1 MAALAP
7 IPVVDSPTVVAPRRR
22 GKSLTRRRY
31 QQGYVYQKCRR
42 KTDGWLPKE
51 PAYLLYW
58 CDAPGQDKQVRKVLS
73 IGIHRTRTIA
83 ERAAAEKLEKLGV
96 NSTQTFIETTSSITF
111 KQQAEVWL
119 KSLTNRKRNPIEQTT
134 IDTRRYALDKWMYP
148 FFGERLLADV
158 TNRDMKEFV
167 EHISA
172 LSAATIRDY
181 SNIIKAV
188 VASAINEDGEQLFP
202 RTWNEEYIDAPIIRK
217 QNQPSTTTER
227 MASILREATGHYRV
241 LYALLAGCGPLR
253 AGEALGLEID
263 KHISDDCRTLYIRQ
277 KAKRGV
283 IQNFLK
289 TQSGERDV
297 DLCSELSEISPKF
310 VAAGHPLTAP
320 PGLGHFLSAAQAA
333 AAEVVVLDPLY
344 SAHDPDEND
353 TRCPSPKSPAS
364 FKISKIPQRR
374 VTCYLDKFRRR
385 TQLLRSTSL
394 LRRRPSR
401 GPSEYPLPP
410 IGLFG
415 IALQFAVDQSHRESL
430 A

>member
-1 MAALAP
+1 VA
-7 IPVVDSPTVVAPRRR
+7 SP
-22 GKSLTRRRY
+22 L
-31 QQGYVYQKCRR
+31 
-42 KTDGWLPKE
+42 
-51 PAYLLYW
+51 
-58 CDAPGQDKQVRKVLS
+58 VR
-73 IGIHRTRTIA
+73 TCA
-83 ERAAAEKLEKLGV
+83 WV

-158 TNRDMKEFV
+158 TNRAMKEFV
-167 EHISA
+167 EYISA

-263 KHISDDCRTLYIRQ
+263 KLWSAKIAYAVPTKNSRIPSVSSDPI
-277 KAKRGV
+277 
-283 IQNFLK
+283 
-289 TQSGERDV
+289 
-297 DLCSELSEISPKF
+297 LSM
-310 VAAGHPLTAP
+310 
-320 PGLGHFLSAAQAA
+320 
-333 AAEVVVLDPLY
+333 
-344 SAHDPDEND
+344 
-353 TRCPSPKSPAS
+353 
-364 FKISKIPQRR
+364 
-374 VTCYLDKFRRR
+374 
-385 TQLLRSTSL
+385 
-394 LRRRPSR
+394 
-401 GPSEYPLPP
+401 
-410 IGLFG
+410 
-415 IALQFAVDQSHRESL
+415 
-430 A
+430 